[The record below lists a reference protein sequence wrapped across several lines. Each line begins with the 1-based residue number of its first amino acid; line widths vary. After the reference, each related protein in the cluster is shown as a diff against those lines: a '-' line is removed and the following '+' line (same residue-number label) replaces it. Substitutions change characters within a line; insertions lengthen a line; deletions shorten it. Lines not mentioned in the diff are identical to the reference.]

1 MVRDAGWL
9 GIADATREL
18 SEFRIEYN
26 DVWRMVTRN
35 EVRARR
41 RGRLWEIESGS
52 LAALK
57 ERLTRE
63 RATVAAR

>member
-26 DVWRMVTRN
+26 DLWRMVTRN
-35 EVRARR
+35 DVRARR

-52 LAALK
+52 LAALR

-63 RATVAAR
+63 HALAATR